1 MSPQTVFVFL
11 FFAKWSKE
19 IINDITINN
28 FDIVNQ
34 NISYQSNSIQIDLR
48 FGNNH
53 FLLTSE
59 TQNVGAFQILK
70 NGTILNYEKS
80 AVHGFVNPL
89 TEKFEGILHL
99 NDTFSIFIEPA
110 NVVGLQ
116 SKLTIA
122 YNQTS
127 IKVQSPT
134 RTCGLTENY
143 NRTRSRFPRAVLKR
157 IPFPGNRSTCSL
169 FIRTDVEFY
178 KYFYDQYGNKNH
190 DSTIDYITALIDLQV
205 KELNRV
211 YSGVEFKTSKGIL
224 TGFNF
229 QIKRLKIMEPKDCED
244 VSKRAT
250 RLDPGKLLCKTF
262 PTLYDYRR
270 ELSRQDFSDY
280 CLAYGF
286 TGQSEER
293 LLGLSILGHKE
304 RGHGVCGTRISGLSK
319 NVGLISLKAVKPQ
332 IIGISLLELTLTFA
346 HEIGHSLGAVHDI
359 PNTDCAPGEPNGN
372 YLMYEASFGGLYPNN
387 FKFSKCSAET
397 ISDFIEWVLLEVPN
411 CLVAWSDSTCGNR
424 IVESSEDCDCGYED
438 ECVQQNDKCCYP
450 ADYPYV
456 KLRCKLRK
464 NALCSPSMGSCCSTN
479 CKFKSRNEICEI
491 SFDECRLNG
500 HCNGKSA
507 KCSQRTS
514 RDFSDGT
521 LCNDDEATCL
531 NGQCIGSICAHFGLK
546 SCLPES
552 VDIRSAT
559 VQERLKLCHVHC
571 ILDGQ
576 CVDTA
581 EFKDSMELCKKSLL
595 NCSQGFMLSKGSVCS
610 QQGAACEAFQ
620 MCILTDHKRALTV
633 LDRNAN
639 FRITAWALSIV
650 GILIAVIKSAFL
662 IMLCTR
668 KLHAN
673 MSPNKVEPI
682 SK

>member
-1 MSPQTVFVFL
+1 MP
-11 FFAKWSKE
+11 
-19 IINDITINN
+19 IMGITINN

-229 QIKRLKIMEPKDCED
+229 QIKRLKIMEPKDCKD

-250 RLDPGKLLCKTF
+250 RLDPGKLLCPMHLNISEFVTAHVH
-262 PTLYDYRR
+262 YDY
-270 ELSRQDFSDY
+270 SDY
-280 CLAYGF
+280 CLAYVF
-286 TGQSEER
+286 TARDFQG
-293 LLGLSILGHKE
+293 ILGV
-304 RGHGVCGTRISGLSK
+304 GHLSEIEVKGGICGGHTNGHSANIGVVT
-319 NVGLISLKAVKPQ
+319 
-332 IIGISLLELTLTFA
+332 IIRQVRVNQNTFMSTFA
-346 HEIGHSLGAVHDI
+346 HEVGHNLGAQHDPQTMQCS
-359 PNTDCAPGEPNGN
+359 PNGIEGN
-372 YLMYEASFGGLYPNN
+372 YLMYAHNTPNYMEN
-387 FKFSKCSAET
+387 NLKFSPCSLQDMARM
-397 ISDFIEWVLLEVPN
+397 LERILREEPG
-411 CLVAWSDSTCGNR
+411 CLVSETDGFCGNR

-633 LDRNAN
+633 LNSHAIIRSWIICAVLTS
-639 FRITAWALSIV
+639 IALVIAPI
-650 GILIAVIKSAFL
+650 ILKICSRQRYDAYFSSNIEREA
-662 IMLCTR
+662 
-668 KLHAN
+668 
-673 MSPNKVEPI
+673 
-682 SK
+682 